1 MAPYATA
8 IHNNKKMQRQ
18 RGNMADPAPST
29 SHQALVEDSWSR
41 CERYGLNPHCVPSF
55 GEPTEQEINALL
67 DRQRSLVQTTQRE
80 VLPYYE
86 NILSNSSCLI
96 LLADNTGQLLESWG
110 DRRFVE
116 PAHKRGFLPGA
127 SWMERDTGTNAIG
140 TALASGQAVHI
151 QRDEHFLMANRYLSG
166 AASPIF
172 DAQRQL
178 IAVLDV
184 SSDSYLPP
192 SHTLGMVKMM
202 SQSVENRLILNLF
215 HDDYF
220 QLTFNTGQ
228 DNLDSQWA
236 GLLVF
241 DESGLIVSAN
251 RRADSLLG
259 MSMTRSRIDS
269 LFDVP
274 LLQLLNQPE
283 DQPMRLLALGRHRFH
298 GSIRRPQKP
307 RIQPRDFRPPKE
319 QPVGLAGI
327 EQGDPKVRKVFRQAQ
342 LMLEKDIPILVH
354 GETGVGKEVL
364 VKALH
369 AASSRRKAPLIAV
382 NCAAIPSELIE
393 SELFGY
399 EKGAFTGAHQKG
411 SLGLIRKADGGVLFL
426 DEIGDMPLS
435 LQARLL
441 RVLQDRSVQPLGG
454 GAPFPVDF
462 RLICATNRSL
472 RQEVENGRFRQ
483 DLFYRVSGLNV
494 ELPPLRARH
503 DKQALFARI
512 WEQYREPQQRAGL
525 SAEVQRLF
533 DRHPWPGNI
542 RQLSS
547 VIQVALALAG
557 DQPIHPEHLPDDF
570 FEDLERAPASPPRLV
585 QTGPSPSDDLAS
597 HYHACRGNISHL
609 ARNLGMSRNT
619 LYKRLREQGL
629 KV

>member
-1 MAPYATA
+1 MAESAQS
-8 IHNNKKMQRQ
+8 I
-18 RGNMADPAPST
+18 
-29 SHQALVEDSWSR
+29 SHQTLIEDSWSR
-41 CERYGLNPHCVPSF
+41 CERYGLQPHSIPSF
-55 GEPTEQEINALL
+55 GQPRDQDVSELL
-67 DRQRSLVQTTQRE
+67 ERQRGLVQTTQRE

-96 LLADNTGQLLESWG
+96 LLADSAGQLLESWG

-116 PAHKRGFLPGA
+116 PSQRRGFNPGA

-151 QRDEHFLMANRYLSG
+151 QRDEHFLKANRYLSG

-251 RRADSLLG
+251 RRADNLLG
-259 MSMTRSRIDS
+259 VTLTRTRIDQ

-274 LLQLLNQPE
+274 LIQLLNQPE
-283 DQPMRLLALGRHRFH
+283 DQPMLLRAMGRHRFH
-298 GSIRRPQKP
+298 GLVRRPQKP
-307 RIQPRDFRPPKE
+307 HMQPRDFRTPSRS
-319 QPVGLAGI
+319 QHLIGLADI
-327 EQGDPKVRKVFRQAQ
+327 DQGDPQVNKVVRQAQ
-342 LMLEKDIPILVH
+342 LMLEKDVPVLVH

-369 AASSRRKAPLIAV
+369 AASSRAQAPLIAV
-382 NCAAIPSELIE
+382 NCAAIPAELIE

-411 SLGLIRKADGGVLFL
+411 SLGLIRKADGGILFL

-454 GAPFPVDF
+454 GATFPVDF

-472 RQEVENGRFRQ
+472 REEVENGRFRQ
-483 DLFYRVSGLNV
+483 DLFYRVSGLSV
-494 ELPPLRARH
+494 ELPPLRLRR
-503 DKQALFARI
+503 DRQALVQLI
-512 WEQYREPQQRAGL
+512 WKQHREPQQWAGFT
-525 SAEVQRLF
+525 SEVQQLF
-533 DRHPWPGNI
+533 EAHPWPGNL

-547 VIQVALALAG
+547 IIQVALALAG
-557 DQPIHPEHLPDDF
+557 DQPIRPEHLPDDF
-570 FEDLERAPASPPRLV
+570 FVDLNGAAGGSRHADVTQPLV
-585 QTGPSPSDDLAS
+585 QVAQPSVAANQPLRSQFE
-597 HYHACRGNISHL
+597 ACHGNVSHL
-609 ARNLGMSRNT
+609 ARHLGVSRNT
-619 LYKRLREQGL
+619 LYKRLRAEGL
-629 KV
+629 YPS

>member
-1 MAPYATA
+1 MAESAQS
-8 IHNNKKMQRQ
+8 I
-18 RGNMADPAPST
+18 
-29 SHQALVEDSWSR
+29 SHQTLIEDSWSR
-41 CERYGLNPHCVPSF
+41 CERYGLQPHSTPSF
-55 GEPTEQEINALL
+55 GQPHERDISELL
-67 DRQRSLVQTTQRE
+67 ERQRGLVQTTQRE

-96 LLADNTGQLLESWG
+96 LLADSAGQLLESWG

-116 PAHKRGFLPGA
+116 PSQRRGFNPGA

-151 QRDEHFLMANRYLSG
+151 QRDEHFLTANRYLSG

-172 DAQRQL
+172 DAQRRL

-215 HDDYF
+215 NDDYF

-251 RRADSLLG
+251 RRADNLLG
-259 MSMTRSRIDS
+259 VTLTRTRIDQ

-274 LLQLLNQPE
+274 LIQLLNQPE
-283 DQPMRLLALGRHRFH
+283 DQPMLLRAMGRHRFH
-298 GSIRRPQKP
+298 GLVRRPQKP
-307 RIQPRDFRPPKE
+307 RVQPRDFRPT
-319 QPVGLAGI
+319 QSQQQI
-327 EQGDPKVRKVFRQAQ
+327 ELKDVDQGDPQVKKVVRQAQ
-342 LMLEKDIPILVH
+342 LMLEKDVPVLVH

-369 AASSRRKAPLIAV
+369 AESSRAEAPLIAV
-382 NCAAIPSELIE
+382 NCAAIPAELIE

-411 SLGLIRKADGGVLFL
+411 SLGLIRKSDGGFLFL

-472 RQEVENGRFRQ
+472 REEVENGRFRQ
-483 DLFYRVSGLNV
+483 DLFYRVSGLSV
-494 ELPPLRARH
+494 ELPPLRLRR
-503 DKQALFARI
+503 DRQALVQRI
-512 WEQYREPQQRAGL
+512 WEQHREPQQWAGFT
-525 SAEVQRLF
+525 SEVQQLF
-533 DRHPWPGNI
+533 EVHPWPGNL

-557 DQPIHPEHLPDDF
+557 DQPIRPEHLPDDF
-570 FEDLERAPASPPRLV
+570 FVDLNGAVDGSHPADTPQQLTKV
-585 QTGPSPSDDLAS
+585 AQPSVAANQPLRSQFE
-597 HYHACRGNISHL
+597 ACHGNVSHL
-609 ARNLGMSRNT
+609 ARHLGVSRNT
-619 LYKRLREQGL
+619 LYKRLRAEGL
-629 KV
+629 YPN

>member
-1 MAPYATA
+1 
-8 IHNNKKMQRQ
+8 
-18 RGNMADPAPST
+18 MADPVQSI

-41 CERYGLNPHCVPSF
+41 CERYGLNPLSIPSF
-55 GEPTEQEINALL
+55 GQPAEQDVNALL
-67 DRQRSLVQTTQRE
+67 ERQRNLVQTTQRE

-96 LLADNTGQLLESWG
+96 LLADSRGQLLKSWG

-116 PAHKRGFLPGA
+116 PAQQRGFKPGA

-151 QRDEHFLMANRYLSG
+151 QRDEHFLKANRYLSG

-251 RRADSLLG
+251 RRADNLLG
-259 MSMTRSRIDS
+259 VALTRTRIDM
-269 LFDVP
+269 LFDIP
-274 LLQLLNQPE
+274 LLQLVNQPE
-283 DQPMRLLALGRHRFH
+283 DQPLLLRAMGRHRFH
-298 GSIRRPQKP
+298 GIVRRPQKP
-307 RIQPRDFRPPKE
+307 RIQPRDFRTASRPE
-319 QPVGLAGI
+319 HAIDLAGI
-327 EQGDPKVRKVFRQAQ
+327 DQGDPQVHKVIRQAQ
-342 LMLEKDIPILVH
+342 LMLEKNVPILVH

-369 AASSRRKAPLIAV
+369 AASSRANAPLIAV

-393 SELFGY
+393 AELFGY

-426 DEIGDMPLS
+426 DEIGDMPLN

-454 GAPFPVDF
+454 GEPFPVDF

-472 RQEVENGRFRQ
+472 RQDVESGRFRQ

-494 ELPPLRARH
+494 ELPPLRDRR
-503 DKQALFARI
+503 DKQALIQRI
-512 WEQYREPQQRAGL
+512 WEQHREPQQWAGFNT
-525 SAEVQRLF
+525 EVLHLF
-533 DRHPWPGNI
+533 DNHPWPGNI

-547 VIQVALALAG
+547 VIQVALALAD
-557 DQPIHPEHLPDDF
+557 DQPIRPEHLPDDF
-570 FEDLERAPASPPRLV
+570 FVDLGDASEVHCR
-585 QTGPSPSDDLAS
+585 TAPSPSIGEATPFLAS
-597 HYHACRGNISHL
+597 ANQPLRSQFEACRGNVSHL
-609 ARNLGMSRNT
+609 ARHLGVSRNT
-619 LYKRLREQGL
+619 LYKRLRAEGL
-629 KV
+629 YP

>member
-1 MAPYATA
+1 
-8 IHNNKKMQRQ
+8 
-18 RGNMADPAPST
+18 MADPAQSIA
-29 SHQALVEDSWSR
+29 HQTLIEDSWSR
-41 CERYGLNPHCVPSF
+41 CERYGLNPLSTPSF
-55 GEPTEQEINALL
+55 GQPAAQEVSALL
-67 DRQRSLVQTTQRE
+67 ERQRSLVQTTQRE

-96 LLADNTGQLLESWG
+96 LLADSGGQLLESWG

-116 PAHKRGFLPGA
+116 PTQQRGFKPGA

-151 QRDEHFLMANRYLSG
+151 QRDEHFLKANRYLSG

-236 GLLVF
+236 GLLIF

-251 RRADSLLG
+251 RRADNLLG
-259 MSMTRSRIDS
+259 MALTRTRIDR

-274 LLQLLNQPE
+274 LLQLINQPE
-283 DQPMRLLALGRHRFH
+283 DQPLLLRAMGRHRFH
-298 GSIRRPQKP
+298 GIVRRPQKP
-307 RIQPRDFRPPKE
+307 CIQPRDFRTTSGRERP
-319 QPVGLAGI
+319 I
-327 EQGDPKVRKVFRQAQ
+327 DITSIDQGDPRVHKVVRQAQ
-342 LMLEKDIPILVH
+342 LMLEKDVPILVQ

-369 AASSRRKAPLIAV
+369 AASSRADAPLIAV
-382 NCAAIPSELIE
+382 NCAAIPNELIE

-411 SLGLIRKADGGVLFL
+411 SLGLIRKADQGVLFL
-426 DEIGDMPLS
+426 DEIGDMPMS

-454 GAPFPVDF
+454 GEPFPVDF

-472 RQEVENGRFRQ
+472 RQDVDSGRFRQ
-483 DLFYRVSGLNV
+483 DLFYRVSGLSV
-494 ELPPLRARH
+494 ELPPLRVRR
-503 DKQALFARI
+503 DKHALFQRV
-512 WEQYREPQQRAGL
+512 WEQHREPRQWAGL
-525 SAEVQRLF
+525 STEVQRLF
-533 DRHPWPGNI
+533 ERHPWPGNI

-547 VIQVALALAG
+547 VIQVALVLA
-557 DQPIHPEHLPDDF
+557 DEQPIRPEHLPDDF
-570 FEDLERAPASPPRLV
+570 FVDIESAESHGRTEPTHSIGMAPSLSLPTNQPLRL
-585 QTGPSPSDDLAS
+585 QFE
-597 HYHACRGNISHL
+597 ACRGNVSHL
-609 ARNLGMSRNT
+609 ARHLGVSRNT
-619 LYKRLREQGL
+619 LYKRLRAEGL
-629 KV
+629 YPG

>member
-1 MAPYATA
+1 
-8 IHNNKKMQRQ
+8 
-18 RGNMADPAPST
+18 MADPAQSIA
-29 SHQALVEDSWSR
+29 HQTLIEDSWSR
-41 CERYGLNPHCVPSF
+41 CERYGLNPLSTPSF
-55 GEPTEQEINALL
+55 GQPAAQEVSALL
-67 DRQRSLVQTTQRE
+67 ERQRGLVQTTQRE

-96 LLADNTGQLLESWG
+96 LLADSGGQLLESWG

-116 PAHKRGFLPGA
+116 PTQQRGFKPGA

-151 QRDEHFLMANRYLSG
+151 QRDEHFLKANRYLSG

-236 GLLVF
+236 GLLIF

-251 RRADSLLG
+251 RRADNLLG
-259 MSMTRSRIDS
+259 MALTRTRIDR

-274 LLQLLNQPE
+274 LLQLINQPE
-283 DQPMRLLALGRHRFH
+283 DQPLLLRAMGRHRFH
-298 GSIRRPQKP
+298 GIVRRPQKP
-307 RIQPRDFRPPKE
+307 CIQPRDFRTTSGRERP
-319 QPVGLAGI
+319 I
-327 EQGDPKVRKVFRQAQ
+327 DITSIDQGDPQVHKVVRQAQ
-342 LMLEKDIPILVH
+342 LMLEKDVPILVQ

-369 AASSRRKAPLIAV
+369 AASSRADAPLIAV
-382 NCAAIPSELIE
+382 NCAAIPNELIE

-411 SLGLIRKADGGVLFL
+411 SLGLIRKADQSVLFL
-426 DEIGDMPLS
+426 DEIGDMPMS

-454 GAPFPVDF
+454 GEPFPVDF

-472 RQEVENGRFRQ
+472 RQDVDSGRFRQ
-483 DLFYRVSGLNV
+483 DLFYRVSGLSV
-494 ELPPLRARH
+494 ELPPLRARR
-503 DKQALFARI
+503 DKHALFQRV
-512 WEQYREPQQRAGL
+512 WEQHREPRQWAGL
-525 SAEVQRLF
+525 STEVQRLF
-533 DRHPWPGNI
+533 ERHPWPGNI

-547 VIQVALALAG
+547 VIQVALVLAD
-557 DQPIHPEHLPDDF
+557 DQPIRPEHLPDDF
-570 FEDLERAPASPPRLV
+570 FVDLNESAESHDRTEPTHSIGMAPLLSLPTNQPLRS
-585 QTGPSPSDDLAS
+585 QFE
-597 HYHACRGNISHL
+597 ACRGNVSHL
-609 ARNLGMSRNT
+609 ARHLGVSRNT
-619 LYKRLREQGL
+619 LYKRLRAEGL
-629 KV
+629 YPG

>member
-1 MAPYATA
+1 MA
-8 IHNNKKMQRQ
+8 N
-18 RGNMADPAPST
+18 PAQPI
-29 SHQALVEDSWSR
+29 SHQALVEGSWSR
-41 CERYGLNPHCVPSF
+41 CERYGLNPLSIPSF
-55 GEPTEQEINALL
+55 GNPAEPDVNALL
-67 DRQRSLVQTTQRE
+67 ERQRDLVQTTQRE

-96 LLADNTGQLLESWG
+96 LLADNAGQLLESWG

-116 PAHKRGFLPGA
+116 PTQNRGFKPGA
-127 SWMERDTGTNAIG
+127 SWMERDAGTNAIG

-151 QRDEHFLMANRYLSG
+151 QRDEHFLKANRYLSG
-166 AASPIF
+166 AASPIY

-215 HDDYF
+215 RDDYF

-251 RRADSLLG
+251 RRADNLLG
-259 MSMTRSRIDS
+259 VALAQTRIDQ

-283 DQPMRLLALGRHRFH
+283 DQPMPLRALGRHRFQ

-307 RIQPRDFRPPKE
+307 RLQPRDFRTPSPSKQHIE
-319 QPVGLAGI
+319 LADI
-327 EQGDPKVRKVFRQAQ
+327 DQGDPQVNKVVRQAQ
-342 LMLEKDIPILVH
+342 LMLEKDVPVLVH

-369 AASSRRKAPLIAV
+369 AASSRSKAPLIAV
-382 NCAAIPSELIE
+382 NCAAIPAELIE

-399 EKGAFTGAHQKG
+399 EKGAFTGANQKG

-441 RVLQDRSVQPLGG
+441 RVLQDRSVQPLGCG
-454 GAPFPVDF
+454 ESFPVDF

-472 RQEVENGRFRQ
+472 RLEVEAGFFRQ
-483 DLFYRVSGLNV
+483 DLYYRVNGLSV
-494 ELPPLRARH
+494 ELPPLRSRR
-503 DKQALFARI
+503 DRQALIQRI
-512 WEQYREPQQRAGL
+512 WEQHREPRQWAGMTTD
-525 SAEVQRLF
+525 VRRLLEC
-533 DRHPWPGNI
+533 HPWPGNL

-557 DQPIHPEHLPDDF
+557 DQPIRPEHLPDDF
-570 FEDLERAPASPPRLV
+570 FVDIEKNADTIGRSQPAQPPAKSAPLSFTQDQPLRS
-585 QTGPSPSDDLAS
+585 QFE
-597 HYHACRGNISHL
+597 ACGGNVSHL
-609 ARNLGMSRNT
+609 ARHLGVSRNT
-619 LYKRLREQGL
+619 LYKRLRAEGL
-629 KV
+629 YPG

>member
-1 MAPYATA
+1 MAESA
-8 IHNNKKMQRQ
+8 Q
-18 RGNMADPAPST
+18 SV
-29 SHQALVEDSWSR
+29 SHQTLIEDSWSR
-41 CERYGLNPHCVPSF
+41 CERYGLQPHSIPSF
-55 GEPTEQEINALL
+55 GQPREQDVSELL
-67 DRQRSLVQTTQRE
+67 ERQRGLVQTTQRE

-86 NILSNSSCLI
+86 NILSNSNCLI
-96 LLADNTGQLLESWG
+96 LLADSAGQLLESWG

-116 PAHKRGFLPGA
+116 PSQRRGFTPGA

-151 QRDEHFLMANRYLSG
+151 QRDEHFLKANRYLSG

-251 RRADSLLG
+251 RRADNLLG
-259 MSMTRSRIDS
+259 VTLTRTRIDQ

-274 LLQLLNQPE
+274 LIQLLNQPE
-283 DQPMRLLALGRHRFH
+283 DQPMLLRAMGRHRFH
-298 GSIRRPQKP
+298 GLVRRPQKP
-307 RIQPRDFRPPKE
+307 RMQPRDFRTPSRS
-319 QPVGLAGI
+319 QQRIGI
-327 EQGDPKVRKVFRQAQ
+327 ADIDQGDPQVNKVVRQAQ
-342 LMLEKDIPILVH
+342 LMLEKDVPVLVH

-369 AASSRRKAPLIAV
+369 AASSRAQAPLIAV
-382 NCAAIPSELIE
+382 NCAAIPAELIE

-462 RLICATNRSL
+462 RLVCATNRSL
-472 RQEVENGRFRQ
+472 REEVEKGNFRQ
-483 DLFYRVSGLNV
+483 DLFYRVSGLSV
-494 ELPPLRARH
+494 ELPPLRLRH
-503 DKQALFARI
+503 DRQALVQLI
-512 WEQYREPQQRAGL
+512 WEQHREPQQWAGFT
-525 SAEVQRLF
+525 SEVQELF
-533 DRHPWPGNI
+533 GAHPWPGNL

-557 DQPIHPEHLPDDF
+557 DQPIRPEHLPDDF
-570 FEDLERAPASPPRLV
+570 FVDLNAPADLPYLADSSQRMAKVTPPPAAANQPLRS
-585 QTGPSPSDDLAS
+585 QFE
-597 HYHACRGNISHL
+597 ACRGNVSHL
-609 ARNLGMSRNT
+609 ARHLGVSRNT
-619 LYKRLREQGL
+619 LYKRLRAEGL
-629 KV
+629 YPS

>member
-1 MAPYATA
+1 
-8 IHNNKKMQRQ
+8 
-18 RGNMADPAPST
+18 MADPAQSI
-29 SHQALVEDSWSR
+29 SHQALVEDSWNR
-41 CERYGLNPHCVPSF
+41 CERYGLNPLSIPSF
-55 GEPTEQEINALL
+55 GQPAKQDIDALL
-67 DRQRSLVQTTQRE
+67 ERQRSLVQTTQRE

-96 LLADNTGQLLESWG
+96 LLADSGGQLLESWG

-116 PAHKRGFLPGA
+116 PAQQRGFKPGA

-151 QRDEHFLMANRYLSG
+151 QRDEHFLKANRYLSG

-236 GLLVF
+236 GLLLF
-241 DESGLIVSAN
+241 DESGLVVSAN
-251 RRADSLLG
+251 RRADNLLG
-259 MSMTRSRIDS
+259 VTLARTRIDT

-283 DQPMRLLALGRHRFH
+283 DQPLLLRAMGRHRFH
-298 GSIRRPQKP
+298 GIVRRPQKP
-307 RIQPRDFRPPKE
+307 RMQPRDFRTMARPE
-319 QPVGLAGI
+319 QPIDLAGI
-327 EQGDPKVRKVFRQAQ
+327 DQGDPQVNKVIRQAR
-342 LMLEKDIPILVH
+342 LMLEKDVPILVH

-369 AASSRRKAPLIAV
+369 ASSSRAKAPLIAV
-382 NCAAIPSELIE
+382 NCAAIPGELIE

-411 SLGLIRKADGGVLFL
+411 SLGLIRKADRGVLFL
-426 DEIGDMPLS
+426 DEIGDMPLN

-454 GAPFPVDF
+454 GEPFPVDF

-483 DLFYRVSGLNV
+483 DLFYRVSGLSV
-494 ELPPLRARH
+494 ELPPLRDRR
-503 DKQALFARI
+503 DKQALFQRI
-512 WEQYREPQQRAGL
+512 WEQYREPQQWAGL

-533 DRHPWPGNI
+533 NSHPWPGNI

-547 VIQVALALAG
+547 VIQVALVLAD
-557 DQPIHPEHLPDDF
+557 DQPIRPEHLPDDF
-570 FEDLERAPASPPRLV
+570 FDDLERAPTQPTPRSV
-585 QTGPSPSDDLAS
+585 EATPSPSDDLAS

-629 KV
+629 KA

>member
-1 MAPYATA
+1 
-8 IHNNKKMQRQ
+8 
-18 RGNMADPAPST
+18 MADPAQSI
-29 SHQALVEDSWSR
+29 SHQALVKDSWSR
-41 CERYGLNPHCVPSF
+41 CERYGLNRLSIPSF
-55 GEPTEQEINALL
+55 GQPAEQDVNALL
-67 DRQRSLVQTTQRE
+67 ERQRSLVQTTQRE

-96 LLADNTGQLLESWG
+96 LLADSGGQLLESWG

-116 PAHKRGFLPGA
+116 PAQQSGFKPGA

-151 QRDEHFLMANRYLSG
+151 QRDEHFLKANRYLSG

-172 DAQRQL
+172 DAQRRL

-251 RRADSLLG
+251 RRADNLLG
-259 MSMTRSRIDS
+259 VALTRTRIDM

-283 DQPMRLLALGRHRFH
+283 DQPMLLRAMGRHRFH
-298 GSIRRPQKP
+298 GIVRRPQKP
-307 RIQPRDFRPPKE
+307 RIRPRDFRASPRPE
-319 QPVGLAGI
+319 HSIDLATI
-327 EQGDPKVRKVFRQAQ
+327 DQGDPQVHKAVHQAL
-342 LMLEKDIPILVH
+342 LMLEKNVPILVH

-369 AASSRRKAPLIAV
+369 AASSRAKAPLIAV
-382 NCAAIPSELIE
+382 NCAAIPCELIE

-411 SLGLIRKADGGVLFL
+411 SLGLIRKADQGVLFL
-426 DEIGDMPLS
+426 DEIGDMPLN

-454 GAPFPVDF
+454 GEPFPVDF
-462 RLICATNRSL
+462 RLVCATNRSL
-472 RQEVENGRFRQ
+472 RQDVENGRFRQ
-483 DLFYRVSGLNV
+483 DLFYRVSGLSV
-494 ELPPLRARH
+494 ELPPLRARR
-503 DKQALFARI
+503 DKQAIFQRI
-512 WEQYREPQQRAGL
+512 WEQHREPQQWAGL

-533 DRHPWPGNI
+533 ESHPWPGNI

-547 VIQVALALAG
+547 VVQVALALAQ
-557 DQPIHPEHLPDDF
+557 DQPIGPEHLPGDF
-570 FEDLERAPASPPRLV
+570 FVDLNESTETHRNTVPPYSVGKAPPLSSPTNQPLRS
-585 QTGPSPSDDLAS
+585 QFE
-597 HYHACRGNISHL
+597 ACRGNVSHL
-609 ARNLGMSRNT
+609 ARRLGVSRNT
-619 LYKRLREQGL
+619 LYKRLRAEGIW
-629 KV
+629 KG

>member
-1 MAPYATA
+1 MV
-8 IHNNKKMQRQ
+8 
-18 RGNMADPAPST
+18 DPVQPI

-41 CERYGLNPHCVPSF
+41 CERYGLNPLSVPSF
-55 GEPTEQEINALL
+55 GQPAEQDVNELL
-67 DRQRSLVQTTQRE
+67 ERQRSLVQTTQRE

-96 LLADNTGQLLESWG
+96 LLADSGGQLLESWG

-116 PAHKRGFLPGA
+116 PAQQRGFKPGA

-151 QRDEHFLMANRYLSG
+151 QRDEHFLEANRYLSG

-241 DESGLIVSAN
+241 DETGLIVSAN

-259 MSMTRSRIDS
+259 VALTRTRIDM

-283 DQPMRLLALGRHRFH
+283 DQPLMLRALGRHRFH
-298 GSIRRPQKP
+298 GVVRRPLKP
-307 RIQPRDFRPPKE
+307 CIQPRDFRPTVRSKSTMD
-319 QPVGLAGI
+319 LAGI
-327 EQGDPKVRKVFRQAQ
+327 DQGDPQVHKAIRQAQ
-342 LMLEKDIPILVH
+342 IMLEKDVPILVH

-369 AASSRRKAPLIAV
+369 AASSRANAPLIAV
-382 NCAAIPSELIE
+382 NCAAIPTELIE

-399 EKGAFTGAHQKG
+399 EKGAFTGANQKG
-411 SLGLIRKADGGVLFL
+411 NLGLIRKADGGVLFL

-454 GAPFPVDF
+454 GESLPVDF

-472 RQEVENGRFRQ
+472 RQEVESGHFRQ
-483 DLFYRVSGLNV
+483 DLFYRVSGLSV
-494 ELPPLRARH
+494 ELPPLRARS
-503 DKQALFARI
+503 DKQALIQRI
-512 WEQYREPQQRAGL
+512 WEQHREPRQWAGL
-525 SAEVQRLF
+525 SSEVQHLF

-542 RQLSS
+542 RQLRS
-547 VIQVALALAG
+547 VIQVALALAD
-557 DQPIHPEHLPDDF
+557 DQPIRPEHLPDDF
-570 FEDLERAPASPPRLV
+570 FVDLNESTESHGRAKPTHSIGMA
-585 QTGPSPSDDLAS
+585 PSLSLLTNQPLRSQFE
-597 HYHACRGNISHL
+597 ACRGNVSHL
-609 ARNLGMSRNT
+609 ARHLGVSRNT
-619 LYKRLREQGL
+619 LYKRLRAEGL
-629 KV
+629 YPG

>member
-1 MAPYATA
+1 MAS
-8 IHNNKKMQRQ
+8 
-18 RGNMADPAPST
+18 PAQPI
-29 SHQALVEDSWSR
+29 SHQALVEGSWSR
-41 CERYGLNPHCVPSF
+41 CERYGLNPLSIPSF
-55 GEPTEQEINALL
+55 GDPAEQDVNALL
-67 DRQRSLVQTTQRE
+67 ERQRNLVQTTQRE

-96 LLADNTGQLLESWG
+96 LLADSGGQLLESWG
-110 DRRFVE
+110 DRRFVD
-116 PAHKRGFLPGA
+116 PAQQRGFKPGA

-151 QRDEHFLMANRYLSG
+151 QRDEHFLKANRYLSG
-166 AASPIF
+166 AASPIY

-215 HDDYF
+215 RDDYF

-251 RRADSLLG
+251 RRADNLLG
-259 MSMTRSRIDS
+259 LALTRSRIGN
-269 LFDVP
+269 LFDVG
-274 LLQLLNQPE
+274 LRQLLSQPE
-283 DQPMRLLALGRHRFH
+283 DQPMLLRTTGNHRFH
-298 GSIRRPQKP
+298 GLVRRPQKP
-307 RIQPRDFRPPKE
+307 RIQPRDFRTAAAKQE
-319 QPVGLAGI
+319 HTIDLASI
-327 EQGDPKVRKVFRQAQ
+327 DQGDPQVHKGIRQAQ
-342 LMLEKDIPILVH
+342 LMLEKNIPVLVS

-369 AASSRRKAPLIAV
+369 AASSRSSAPLIAV

-399 EKGAFTGAHQKG
+399 EKGAFTGAHHKG

-441 RVLQDRSVQPLGG
+441 RVLQERSVQPLGG
-454 GAPFPVDF
+454 GEPYRVDF

-472 RQEVENGRFRQ
+472 RQEVECGRFRQ
-483 DLFYRVSGLNV
+483 DLFYRVNGLSI
-494 ELPPLRARH
+494 ELPPLRARF
-503 DKQALFARI
+503 DKQALFQRV
-512 WEQYREPQQRAGL
+512 WEQYREPQQWAGL
-525 SAEVQRLF
+525 SPEVLRLF
-533 DRHPWPGNI
+533 EIHPWPGNI
-542 RQLSS
+542 RQLAS
-547 VIQVALALAG
+547 VMQVALALAQ
-557 DQPIHPEHLPDDF
+557 DQPIRSEHLPDDF
-570 FEDLERAPASPPRLV
+570 LADTRAGLTAQDGANPSVSTGETLRFPA
-585 QTGPSPSDDLAS
+585 PSDGPLKAQFE
-597 HYHACRGNISHL
+597 ACRGNVSHL
-609 ARNLGMSRNT
+609 ARHLGVSRNT
-619 LYKRLREQGL
+619 LYKRLRAEGL
-629 KV
+629 YPA

>member
-1 MAPYATA
+1 
-8 IHNNKKMQRQ
+8 
-18 RGNMADPAPST
+18 MADPAQSI
-29 SHQALVEDSWSR
+29 SHQTLIEDSWSR
-41 CERYGLNPHCVPSF
+41 CERYGLHPHSIPSF
-55 GEPTEQEINALL
+55 GQPPEHDVSELL
-67 DRQRSLVQTTQRE
+67 ERQRSLVQTTQRE

-96 LLADNTGQLLESWG
+96 LLADSAGQLLESWG
-110 DRRFVE
+110 DRRFVD
-116 PAHKRGFLPGA
+116 PSQQRGFNPGA

-151 QRDEHFLMANRYLSG
+151 QRDEHFLTANRYLSG
-166 AASPIF
+166 AASPIY

-215 HDDYF
+215 HEDYF

-251 RRADSLLG
+251 RRADNLLG
-259 MSMTRSRIDS
+259 VTLTRTRIDH
-269 LFDVP
+269 LFDIP

-283 DQPMRLLALGRHRFH
+283 DQPMLLRAMGRHRFH
-298 GSIRRPQKP
+298 GSVRRPQKP
-307 RIQPRDFRPPKE
+307 RVQPRDFRTPARSK
-319 QPVGLAGI
+319 QHIDLDDI
-327 EQGDPKVRKVFRQAQ
+327 DQGDPQVNKVVRQAQ
-342 LMLEKDIPILVH
+342 LMLEKDVPVLVH

-369 AASSRRKAPLIAV
+369 AASSRANSSLVAV

-411 SLGLIRKADGGVLFL
+411 SLGLIRKANGGVLFL

-454 GAPFPVDF
+454 GEPFPVDF

-472 RQEVENGRFRQ
+472 RDEVVNGHFRQ
-483 DLFYRVSGLNV
+483 DLFYRVSGLSV
-494 ELPPLRARH
+494 ELPPLRHRR
-503 DKQALFARI
+503 DRNALIQRV
-512 WEQYREPQQRAGL
+512 WEQHREPQQWAGL
-525 SAEVQRLF
+525 TQEVLRLF
-533 DRHPWPGNI
+533 DTHPWPGNL

-557 DQPIHPEHLPDDF
+557 DQPIRSEHLPDDF
-570 FEDLERAPASPPRLV
+570 FVDLNGAAG
-585 QTGPSPSDDLAS
+585 GPSPVDTPQLQAKVAQPHIAS
-597 HYHACRGNISHL
+597 NQPLRSQFEACHGNVSHL
-609 ARNLGMSRNT
+609 ARHLGVSRNT
-619 LYKRLREQGL
+619 LYKRLRAEGL
-629 KV
+629 FPS

>member
-1 MAPYATA
+1 MAS
-8 IHNNKKMQRQ
+8 
-18 RGNMADPAPST
+18 PAQPI
-29 SHQALVEDSWSR
+29 SHQALVEGSWSR
-41 CERYGLNPHCVPSF
+41 CERYGLNPLSIPSF
-55 GEPTEQEINALL
+55 GDPAEGDVNALL
-67 DRQRSLVQTTQRE
+67 ERQRNLVQTTQRE

-96 LLADNTGQLLESWG
+96 LLADSAGQLLESWG

-116 PAHKRGFLPGA
+116 PAQQRGFKPGA

-151 QRDEHFLMANRYLSG
+151 QREEHFLKANRYLSG
-166 AASPIF
+166 AASPIY

-215 HDDYF
+215 RDDYF

-251 RRADSLLG
+251 RRADNLLG
-259 MSMTRSRIDS
+259 VALACSRIDG
-269 LFDVP
+269 LFDIG
-274 LLQLLNQPE
+274 LQQLLGQPE
-283 DQPMRLLALGRHRFH
+283 DQPMLLRTTGNHRFH
-298 GSIRRPQKP
+298 GLVRRPQKP
-307 RIQPRDFRPPKE
+307 RIQARDFRTSALKPKL
-319 QPVGLAGI
+319 VFDLASI
-327 EQGDPKVRKVFRQAQ
+327 DQGDPQVHKGIRQAQ
-342 LMLEKDIPILVH
+342 LMLEKDIPILVS

-369 AASSRRKAPLIAV
+369 VASSRSNAPLVAV

-399 EKGAFTGAHQKG
+399 GKGAFTGAHHKG

-441 RVLQDRSVQPLGG
+441 RVLQERSVQPLGG
-454 GAPFPVDF
+454 GEPYRVDF

-472 RQEVENGRFRQ
+472 RQEVESGRFRQ
-483 DLFYRVSGLNV
+483 DLFYRVNGLGI

-503 DKQALFARI
+503 DKHALFQQV
-512 WEQYREPQQRAGL
+512 WEQHREPQQWAGL
-525 SAEVQRLF
+525 SSDVLRLF
-533 DRHPWPGNI
+533 QSHPWPGNL

-547 VIQVALALAG
+547 VMQVALALAQ
-557 DQPIHPEHLPDDF
+557 DQPIRLEHLPDDF
-570 FEDLERAPASPPRLV
+570 IADSDAGQTVHDSKGPPVSIGETLRC
-585 QTGPSPSDDLAS
+585 SAPSDEPLKAQFE
-597 HYHACRGNISHL
+597 ACRGNVSHL
-609 ARNLGMSRNT
+609 ARHLGVSRNT
-619 LYKRLREQGL
+619 LYKRLRAEGL
-629 KV
+629 YPA

>member
-1 MAPYATA
+1 
-8 IHNNKKMQRQ
+8 
-18 RGNMADPAPST
+18 MADSAHSI
-29 SHQALVEDSWSR
+29 SHQALVEDSWNR
-41 CERYGLNPHCVPSF
+41 CERYGLNPSSTPSF
-55 GEPTEQEINALL
+55 GEPAAQQISLL
-67 DRQRSLVQTTQRE
+67 LERQRNLVQTTQRE

-96 LLADNTGQLLESWG
+96 LLADSTGQLLQSWG

-116 PAHKRGFLPGA
+116 PAQQRGFNPGA

-151 QRDEHFLMANRYLSG
+151 QRDEHFLKANRYLCG

-215 HDDYF
+215 HEDYF

-236 GLLVF
+236 GLLMF

-251 RRADSLLG
+251 RRADNLLG
-259 MSMTRSRIDS
+259 VTLTRTRIDR
-269 LFDVP
+269 LFDIP
-274 LLQLLNQPE
+274 LLQLINQPE
-283 DQPMRLLALGRHRFH
+283 DQPLLLRAMGRHRFH
-298 GSIRRPQKP
+298 GSVRRPQAP
-307 RIQPRDFRPPKE
+307 RIQPRDFRTTAPVE
-319 QPVGLAGI
+319 QAIGLAGI
-327 EQGDPKVRKVFRQAQ
+327 DSGDPQVRKAVHQAR

-364 VKALH
+364 VKALYG
-369 AASSRRKAPLIAV
+369 ASSRAKAPLIAV
-382 NCAAIPSELIE
+382 NCAAIPAELIE

-411 SLGLIRKADGGVLFL
+411 SVGLIRKADGGVLFL

-454 GAPFPVDF
+454 GEPFPVDF

-472 RQEVENGRFRQ
+472 REDVENGRFRQ
-483 DLFYRVSGLNV
+483 DLYYRVSGLSV
-494 ELPPLRARH
+494 QLPPLRARQ
-503 DKQALFARI
+503 DRPALIQQI
-512 WEQYREPQQRAGL
+512 WEQNREPRQWAGL

-533 DRHPWPGNI
+533 EQHPWPGNI
-542 RQLSS
+542 RQLTS
-547 VIQVALALAG
+547 VIRVALALAG
-557 DQPIHPEHLPDDF
+557 EQQIRAEHLPEDF
-570 FEDLERAPASPPRLV
+570 FVDLGPQFEPLERPIATLRPDASAFRFPADQPLRS
-585 QTGPSPSDDLAS
+585 QFE
-597 HYHACRGNISHL
+597 ACRGNVSHL
-609 ARNLGMSRNT
+609 ARHLGVSRNT
-619 LYKRLREQGL
+619 LYKRLRAEGL
-629 KV
+629 YPS

>member
-1 MAPYATA
+1 
-8 IHNNKKMQRQ
+8 
-18 RGNMADPAPST
+18 MADSAQAIA
-29 SHQALVEDSWSR
+29 HQALVEDSWSR
-41 CERYGLNPHCVPSF
+41 CERYGLNPLSTPSF
-55 GEPTEQEINALL
+55 GEPAEQHVSLL
-67 DRQRSLVQTTQRE
+67 LERQHSLVQTTQRE

-96 LLADNTGQLLESWG
+96 LLADSAGQLLQSWG

-116 PAHKRGFLPGA
+116 PAQQRGFTAGA

-151 QRDEHFLMANRYLSG
+151 QRDEHFLKANRYLSG

-215 HDDYF
+215 HGEYF

-236 GLLVF
+236 GLLIF

-251 RRADSLLG
+251 RRADNLLG
-259 MSMTRSRIDS
+259 VTLTRTRIDR
-269 LFDVP
+269 LFDIP

-283 DQPMRLLALGRHRFH
+283 DQPLLLRAMGRHRFH
-298 GSIRRPQKP
+298 GLVRRPQTP
-307 RIQPRDFRPPKE
+307 RIPPRDFRTDRPAD
-319 QPVGLAGI
+319 QTVDLAGI
-327 EQGDPKVRKVFRQAQ
+327 DQGDPQVHKAVRQAQ
-342 LMLEKDIPILVH
+342 LMLEKDIPVLVQ

-369 AASSRRKAPLIAV
+369 AASSRAKAPLIAV
-382 NCAAIPSELIE
+382 NCAAIPGELIE

-411 SLGLIRKADGGVLFL
+411 SVGMIRKADGGVLFL
-426 DEIGDMPLS
+426 DEIGDMPMN

-454 GAPFPVDF
+454 GEPFPVDF
-462 RLICATNRSL
+462 RLICATNRPL
-472 RQEVENGRFRQ
+472 RQDVESGRFRQ
-483 DLFYRVSGLNV
+483 DLYYRVSGLSV
-494 ELPPLRARH
+494 ELPSLRARQ
-503 DKQALFARI
+503 DKPALIQRV
-512 WEQYREPQQRAGL
+512 WEQHREPRQWAGL
-525 SAEVQRLF
+525 SAEVQQLF
-533 DRHPWPGNI
+533 ESHPWPGNI

-547 VIQVALALAG
+547 VIRVALALAD
-557 DQPIHPEHLPDDF
+557 DQPIRPEHLPEDF
-570 FEDLERAPASPPRLV
+570 FADLRPQSEPPERTQAPYFSNARTICFSPDQPLRA
-585 QTGPSPSDDLAS
+585 QFE
-597 HYHACRGNISHL
+597 ACQRNVSHL
-609 ARNLGMSRNT
+609 AKRLGVSRNT
-619 LYKRLREQGL
+619 LYKRLRAEGL
-629 KV
+629 YPG

>member
-1 MAPYATA
+1 
-8 IHNNKKMQRQ
+8 
-18 RGNMADPAPST
+18 MADPVQSI
-29 SHQALVEDSWSR
+29 SHQTLVEESWHR
-41 CERYGLNPHCVPSF
+41 CERFGLNPLSTPSF
-55 GEPTEQEINALL
+55 GQPAEQDVSALL
-67 DRQRSLVQTTQRE
+67 ERQRNLVQTTQRE

-96 LLADNTGQLLESWG
+96 LLADSGGQLLESWG

-116 PAHKRGFLPGA
+116 PAQRRGFSPGA

-151 QRDEHFLMANRYLSG
+151 QRDEHFLKANRYLSG

-236 GLLVF
+236 GLLIF

-251 RRADSLLG
+251 RRADNLLG
-259 MSMTRSRIDS
+259 VTLTRTRIDM

-283 DQPMRLLALGRHRFH
+283 EQPMLLRAMGRHRFH
-298 GSIRRPQKP
+298 GTIRRPQKP
-307 RIQPRDFRPPKE
+307 RIQARDFRSAAAKYA
-319 QPVGLAGI
+319 VDLGGVDY
-327 EQGDPKVRKVFRQAQ
+327 GDPRVQKVARQAQ
-342 LMLEKDIPILVH
+342 RMLEKNIPVLVH
-354 GETGVGKEVL
+354 GETGVGKEFL

-369 AASSRRKAPLIAV
+369 AASSRAAAPLIAV
-382 NCAAIPSELIE
+382 NCAAIPGELIE

-399 EKGAFTGAHQKG
+399 EKGAFTGAHHKG
-411 SLGLIRKADGGVLFL
+411 SSGLIRKADKGVLFL
-426 DEIGDMPLS
+426 DEIGDMPPN

-441 RVLQDRSVQPLGG
+441 RVLQDRCVQPLGG
-454 GAPFPVDF
+454 GDPYPVDF

-472 RQEVENGRFRQ
+472 RQEVESGRFRQ
-483 DLFYRVSGLNV
+483 DLFYRVSGFST
-494 ELPPLRARH
+494 ELPPLRARA
-503 DKQALFARI
+503 DKLALFQRV
-512 WEQYREPQQRAGL
+512 WEQHREPQQWAGL
-525 SAEVQRLF
+525 SNEVQRLF
-533 DRHPWPGNI
+533 ERHPWPGNI

-547 VIQVALALAG
+547 VIQVALAMA
-557 DQPIHPEHLPDDF
+557 DEQQIRPEHLPDDF
-570 FEDLERAPASPPRLV
+570 FDDLEAEPDEGRYDSQRQLNMLEPQRTQPNQQLRS
-585 QTGPSPSDDLAS
+585 QFE
-597 HYHACRGNISHL
+597 ACRGNISHL
-609 ARNLGMSRNT
+609 ARHLGVSRNT
-619 LYKRLREQGL
+619 LYKRLRAEGL
-629 KV
+629 YPG

>member
-1 MAPYATA
+1 
-8 IHNNKKMQRQ
+8 
-18 RGNMADPAPST
+18 MADPAPST
-29 SHQALVEDSWSR
+29 SHQALVKDSWNR
-41 CERYGLNPHCVPSF
+41 CERYGLNPSCVPSF
-55 GEPTEQEINALL
+55 GEPTEQDINALL

-116 PAHKRGFLPGA
+116 PAHRRGFMPGA

-151 QRDEHFLMANRYLSG
+151 QRDEHFLVANRYLTG

-259 MSMTRSRIDS
+259 LSITRSRIDS

-298 GSIRRPQKP
+298 GSVRRPRQP
-307 RIQPRDFRPPKE
+307 RIQPRDFRTASPVK
-319 QPVGLAGI
+319 QPVDAVAI
-327 EQGDPKVRKVFRQAQ
+327 EQGDPQVRKVFRQAQ

-369 AASSRRKAPLIAV
+369 AASSRATAPLIAV
-382 NCAAIPSELIE
+382 NCAAIPAELIE

-454 GAPFPVDF
+454 AEPFAVDF

-472 RQEVENGRFRQ
+472 RQEVESGRFRQ

-503 DKQALFARI
+503 DKQALFQRL
-512 WEQYREPQQRAGL
+512 WEQYREPRQWAGL

-533 DRHPWPGNI
+533 DRHPWPGNL

-547 VIQVALALAG
+547 VIQVALALAD
-557 DQPIHPEHLPDDF
+557 DQPIRPEHLPDDF
-570 FEDLERAPASPPRLV
+570 FEDLEREPDPPRSG
-585 QTGPSPSDDLAS
+585 TAETSAPPNDDLAS

>member
-1 MAPYATA
+1 
-8 IHNNKKMQRQ
+8 
-18 RGNMADPAPST
+18 MADSAQSI
-29 SHQALVEDSWSR
+29 SHQTLIEDSWSR
-41 CERYGLNPHCVPSF
+41 CERYGLQPHSIPSF
-55 GEPTEQEINALL
+55 GQPAERDVNELL
-67 DRQRSLVQTTQRE
+67 ERQRSLVQTTQRE

-96 LLADNTGQLLESWG
+96 LLADSAGRLLESWG
-110 DRRFVE
+110 DRRFVD
-116 PAHKRGFLPGA
+116 PSQQRGFNPGA

-151 QRDEHFLMANRYLSG
+151 QRDEHFLKANRYLSG

-202 SQSVENRLILNLF
+202 TQSVENRLILNLF
-215 HDDYF
+215 NDDYF

-251 RRADSLLG
+251 RRADNLLG
-259 MSMTRSRIDS
+259 VTLTRTRIDQ

-274 LLQLLNQPE
+274 LLQLLNQLE
-283 DQPMRLLALGRHRFH
+283 EQPMLLRAMGRHRFH
-298 GSIRRPQKP
+298 GLVRRPLRP
-307 RIQPRDFRPPKE
+307 RVQPRDFRKPSRSGQHLE
-319 QPVGLAGI
+319 LADI
-327 EQGDPKVRKVFRQAQ
+327 DQGDPQVNKVVRQAQ
-342 LMLEKDIPILVH
+342 LMLEKDVPVLVH

-369 AASSRRKAPLIAV
+369 AASSRASSPLIAV
-382 NCAAIPSELIE
+382 NCAAIPAELIE

-411 SLGLIRKADGGVLFL
+411 SLGLIRKADGGILFL

-472 RQEVENGRFRQ
+472 REEVENGRFRQ
-483 DLFYRVSGLNV
+483 DLFYRVSGLSV
-494 ELPPLRARH
+494 ELPPLRHRR
-503 DKQALFARI
+503 DRQALIQRI
-512 WEQYREPQQRAGL
+512 WEQHREPQQWAGL
-525 SAEVQRLF
+525 TPDVQRLL
-533 DRHPWPGNI
+533 DSHPWPGNL

-557 DQPIHPEHLPDDF
+557 DQPVRAEHLPDDF
-570 FEDLERAPASPPRLV
+570 FVDLDVAGDRALPTNISSKVAKVTPPPVAVNQPLRS
-585 QTGPSPSDDLAS
+585 QFE
-597 HYHACRGNISHL
+597 ACRGNVSHL
-609 ARNLGMSRNT
+609 ARHLGVSRNT
-619 LYKRLREQGL
+619 LYKRLRAEGL
-629 KV
+629 YPS

>member
-1 MAPYATA
+1 
-8 IHNNKKMQRQ
+8 
-18 RGNMADPAPST
+18 MADPAQSI

-41 CERYGLNPHCVPSF
+41 CERYGLNPLSIPSF
-55 GEPTEQEINALL
+55 GQPAEQDVNALL
-67 DRQRSLVQTTQRE
+67 ERQRSLVQTTQRE

-96 LLADNTGQLLESWG
+96 LLADSGGQLLESWG

-116 PAHKRGFLPGA
+116 PAQQRGFKPGA

-151 QRDEHFLMANRYLSG
+151 QRDEHFLKANRYLSG

-220 QLTFNTGQ
+220 HLTFNTGQ

-251 RRADSLLG
+251 RRADNLLG
-259 MSMTRSRIDS
+259 VALSRTRIDR
-269 LFDVP
+269 LFDIP
-274 LLQLLNQPE
+274 LMQLLNQPE
-283 DQPMRLLALGRHRFH
+283 DQPLMLRALGRHRFH
-298 GSIRRPQKP
+298 GVVRRPQRP
-307 RIQPRDFRPPKE
+307 CIQPRDFRTTGRFE
-319 QPVGLAGI
+319 DTVDLAGI
-327 EQGDPKVRKVFRQAQ
+327 DQGDPQVHKAIRQAGI
-342 LMLEKDIPILVH
+342 MLEKNVPILVH
-354 GETGVGKEVL
+354 GETGVGKEVM

-369 AASSRRKAPLIAV
+369 AASSRANAPLIAV

-411 SLGLIRKADGGVLFL
+411 RLGLIRKADGGVLFL

-454 GAPFPVDF
+454 GEPFPVDF

-472 RQEVENGRFRQ
+472 RQEVESGHFRQ
-483 DLFYRVSGLNV
+483 DLFYRVSGLSV
-494 ELPPLRARH
+494 ELPPLRARR
-503 DKQALFARI
+503 DKQALIHRI
-512 WEQYREPQQRAGL
+512 WEQHREPHQWAGF
-525 SAEVQRLF
+525 SADVQRLF
-533 DRHPWPGNI
+533 EKHPWPGNI

-547 VIQVALALAG
+547 VIQVALALAE
-557 DQPIHPEHLPDDF
+557 DQPIRPEHLPDDF
-570 FEDLERAPASPPRLV
+570 FVDLDATSARTDSSPPRAQPTPPQFPIHLPLRS
-585 QTGPSPSDDLAS
+585 QFE
-597 HYHACRGNISHL
+597 ACRGNISHL
-609 ARNLGMSRNT
+609 ARHLGVSRNT
-619 LYKRLREQGL
+619 LYKRLRAEGL
-629 KV
+629 YPG

>member
-1 MAPYATA
+1 
-8 IHNNKKMQRQ
+8 
-18 RGNMADPAPST
+18 MADPAPSP
-29 SHQALVEDSWSR
+29 SHQSLVQDSWSR
-41 CERYGLNPHCVPSF
+41 CERYGLDPLCAPSF
-55 GEPTEQEINALL
+55 GEPSEQAVSALF
-67 DRQRSLVQTTQRE
+67 DSQHSLVHTTQRE

-96 LLADNTGQLLESWG
+96 LLTDRNGQLLESWG

-116 PAHKRGFLPGA
+116 PTHKRGFLPGA
-127 SWMERDTGTNAIG
+127 SWVERDTGTNAIG

-178 IAVLDV
+178 IGVLDV

-259 MSMTRSRIDS
+259 VAMTRSRIDS

-298 GSIRRPQKP
+298 GSVRRPRKP
-307 RIQPRDFRPPKE
+307 RIQPRDFRSAPTAATPT
-319 QPVGLAGI
+319 VGLANL
-327 EQGDPKVRKVFRQAQ
+327 EQGDAQVRKVFRQAQ
-342 LMLEKDIPILVH
+342 LMLEKNIPILVH

-369 AASSRRKAPLIAV
+369 AASSRAAAPLIAV
-382 NCAAIPSELIE
+382 NCAAIPGELIE

-399 EKGAFTGAHQKG
+399 EKGAFTGAHQRG

-426 DEIGDMPLS
+426 DEIGDMPLN

-454 GAPFPVDF
+454 GEPFPVDF

-472 RQEVENGRFRQ
+472 RYEVESGRFRQ
-483 DLFYRVSGLNV
+483 DLYYRVSGLGV
-494 ELPPLRARH
+494 ELPPLRARC
-503 DKQALFARI
+503 DKRALFQQL
-512 WEQYREPQQRAGL
+512 WEQHREPQQWTGL
-525 SAEVQRLF
+525 SEEVLRLF
-533 DRHPWPGNI
+533 DRHPWPGNL

-557 DQPIHPEHLPDDF
+557 NQPIRVEHLPEEF
-570 FEDLERAPASPPRLV
+570 LADLDSGGGDTSAAATPPLCAATASPAIAPDQPLRL
-585 QTGPSPSDDLAS
+585 QLE
-597 HYHACRGNISHL
+597 ACRGNVSHL
-609 ARNLGMSRNT
+609 ARHLGVSRNT
-619 LYKRLREQGL
+619 LYKRLRAEGIWER
-629 KV
+629 

>member
-1 MAPYATA
+1 MA
-8 IHNNKKMQRQ
+8 N
-18 RGNMADPAPST
+18 PAQPI
-29 SHQALVEDSWSR
+29 SHQALVEGSWSR
-41 CERYGLNPHCVPSF
+41 CERYGLHPLSIPSF
-55 GEPTEQEINALL
+55 GDPAERDVNALL
-67 DRQRSLVQTTQRE
+67 ERQRSLVQTTQRE

-96 LLADNTGQLLESWG
+96 LLADSGGQLLESWG

-116 PAHKRGFLPGA
+116 PAQQRGFKPGA

-151 QRDEHFLMANRYLSG
+151 QRDEHFLQANRYLSG
-166 AASPIF
+166 AASPIY

-215 HDDYF
+215 RDDYF

-236 GLLVF
+236 ALLVF

-251 RRADSLLG
+251 RRADNLLG
-259 MSMTRSRIDS
+259 VALTRSRIDR

-274 LLQLLNQPE
+274 LRQLLSQPE
-283 DQPMRLLALGRHRFH
+283 DQPLLLRTAGNHRFH
-298 GSIRRPQKP
+298 GLVRRPQKP
-307 RIQPRDFRPPKE
+307 RIQARDFRTPDGRPE
-319 QPVGLAGI
+319 HTIDLASI
-327 EQGDPKVRKVFRQAQ
+327 DQGDPQVHKVIRQAQ
-342 LMLEKDIPILVH
+342 LMLEKDIPILVN

-369 AASSRRKAPLIAV
+369 AASSRANAPLIAV

-441 RVLQDRSVQPLGG
+441 RVLQERSVQPLGG
-454 GAPFPVDF
+454 GEPYSVDF

-472 RQEVENGRFRQ
+472 RQEVEKGCFRQ
-483 DLFYRVSGLNV
+483 DLFYRVSGLGV

-503 DKQALFARI
+503 DKHALFQRV
-512 WEQYREPQQRAGL
+512 WEQHREPHQWAGL
-525 SAEVQRLF
+525 SPDVLRLF
-533 DRHPWPGNI
+533 DSHPWPGNI

-547 VIQVALALAG
+547 VVQVALALAQ
-557 DQPIHPEHLPDDF
+557 DQPIRVEHLPDDF
-570 FEDLERAPASPPRLV
+570 LTDTDVRLTAQGGTGASASTSETVPFPMLANEPLRTQFE
-585 QTGPSPSDDLAS
+585 
-597 HYHACRGNISHL
+597 ACRGNVSHL
-609 ARNLGMSRNT
+609 ARHLGVSRNT
-619 LYKRLREQGL
+619 LYKRLRAEGL
-629 KV
+629 YPT

>member
-1 MAPYATA
+1 
-8 IHNNKKMQRQ
+8 
-18 RGNMADPAPST
+18 MADPAKSL
-29 SHQALVEDSWSR
+29 SHQTLVEDSWNR
-41 CERYGLNPHCVPSF
+41 CERYGLNPLSIPSF
-55 GEPTEQEINALL
+55 GQPTEQDVISLL
-67 DRQRSLVQTTQRE
+67 ERQHSLVQTTQRE

-96 LLADNTGQLLESWG
+96 LLADSRGQLLESWG

-116 PAHKRGFLPGA
+116 PGQQRGFKPGA

-151 QRDEHFLMANRYLSG
+151 QRDEHFLKANRYLSG

-215 HDDYF
+215 RDDYF
-220 QLTFNTGQ
+220 QLSFNTSQ

-236 GLLVF
+236 GLLIF
-241 DESGLIVSAN
+241 DESGIIVSAN
-251 RRADSLLG
+251 RRADTLLG
-259 MSMTRSRIDS
+259 ETLTRTRIDR
-269 LFDVP
+269 LFDIP
-274 LLQLLNQPE
+274 LLQLINQPE
-283 DQPMRLLALGRHRFH
+283 EQPLALKAMGRHRFQ
-298 GSIRRPQKP
+298 GIVRRPHTP
-307 RIQPRDFRPPKE
+307 RIQPRDFRTTFRSEKPID
-319 QPVGLAGI
+319 LAAI
-327 EQGDPKVRKVFRQAQ
+327 DQGDPLVRKAIRQAQ
-342 LMLEKDIPILVH
+342 LMLEKDVPILVH

-369 AASSRRKAPLIAV
+369 AASSRAKAPLIAV
-382 NCAAIPSELIE
+382 NCAAIPHELIE

-411 SLGLIRKADGGVLFL
+411 SLGLIRKSDAGVLFL

-454 GAPFPVDF
+454 GEPFPVDF

-472 RQEVENGRFRQ
+472 RQEVETGRFRR
-483 DLFYRVSGLNV
+483 DLYYRVSALNV
-494 ELPPLRARH
+494 ELPPLRLRR
-503 DKQALFARI
+503 DKAMLFKRV
-512 WEQYREPQQRAGL
+512 WEQYREPHQWAGL
-525 SAEVQRLF
+525 SCEVQAVF
-533 DRHPWPGNI
+533 ERHPWPGNL
-542 RQLSS
+542 RQLSN
-547 VIQVALALAG
+547 VIQVALALAD
-557 DQPIHPEHLPDDF
+557 DQPIRLEHLPNDF
-570 FEDLERAPASPPRLV
+570 LAELEQPPSLHPTIAPHLPEERPCMQGDNSLESLY
-585 QTGPSPSDDLAS
+585 QT
-597 HYHACRGNISHL
+597 YNGNVSLL
-609 ARNLGMSRNT
+609 ARQLGISRNT

-629 KV
+629 YPA